1 MISGPENHELLKQI
15 PKEKKVQV
23 GLLDARNTKL
33 ESVDDLT
40 ATIERIVQE
49 FGADRVYVSPSA
61 GLEYLPRE
69 KARAKLQRLGEV
81 VKKVGA

>member
-1 MISGPENHELLKQI
+1 
-15 PKEKKVQV
+15 
-23 GLLDARNTKL
+23 
-33 ESVDDLT
+33 
-40 ATIERIVQE
+40 
-49 FGADRVYVSPSA
+49 DRVYVSPSA